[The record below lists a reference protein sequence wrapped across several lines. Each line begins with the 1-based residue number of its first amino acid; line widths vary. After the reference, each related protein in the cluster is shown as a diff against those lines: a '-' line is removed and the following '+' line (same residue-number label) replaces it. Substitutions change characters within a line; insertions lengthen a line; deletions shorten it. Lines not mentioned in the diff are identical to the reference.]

1 MFNGCVYILFSVQCL
16 NDISGFMKRC
26 SEYARMI
33 SKIHYA
39 STCERLCRNARV
51 SSLCYKY
58 NSSIA
63 LPIET
68 HRFHYIWCDERN
80 SPTDEDR
87 VCSRTAP
94 WQGKSGKE
102 ALASKL
108 KRPREEH
115 VRATNVLSSYYI
127 GLNGCGTAGSTTHCD
142 CDYDWDKSLATAVCT
157 GA

>member
-1 MFNGCVYILFSVQCL
+1 MACSMGASIYCFSAVGYVQCL
-16 NDISGFMKRC
+16 NDISGLMKRC

-39 STCERLCRNARV
+39 STCERLCRNACI
-51 SSLCYKY
+51 SSLYYKY
-58 NSSIA
+58 NSSIT

-68 HRFHYIWCDERN
+68 HRFHYIWHDERN

-87 VCSRTAP
+87 VRSRTAP

-102 ALASKL
+102 AFASEL

-115 VRATNVLSSYYI
+115 VCATNVLSSYYI
-127 GLNGCGTAGSTTHCD
+127 RHSWQHNTLQLWLGS
-142 CDYDWDKSLATAVCT
+142 
-157 GA
+157 